1 MADYLITQNMNVF
14 QNYSPRR
21 SYFGPEID
29 PFWML
34 FFSVKISFDFGLKL
48 QTQVPQSIIT
58 MKKKLILL
66 KLIYRI
72 SKFSFYNFESKTL
85 ISYFAEVWRT
95 SIHIIKV
102 YWNDHLVDCFS
113 LMHRSGIN
121 TNLFLQHFFV
131 QTFYYF
137 S

>member
-1 MADYLITQNMNVF
+1 MYSKTIPQGGVILVPKLTHSDLNVVF
-14 QNYSPRR
+14 LSKN
-21 SYFGPEID
+21 I
-29 PFWML
+29 FW
-34 FFSVKISFDFGLKL
+34 FWFKVTNSGSTKYCNSE
-48 QTQVPQSIIT
+48 
-58 MKKKLILL
+58 KKLILL

-85 ISYFAEVWRT
+85 RSYFAEVWRT
-95 SIHIIKV
+95 SKHRIKV
-102 YWNDHLVDCFS
+102 YWNDHLADCFS

-131 QTFYYF
+131 QNFYYF

>member
-1 MADYLITQNMNVF
+1 MYSKTIPQGGVILVPKLTHSDLNVVF
-14 QNYSPRR
+14 LSKN
-21 SYFGPEID
+21 I
-29 PFWML
+29 FW
-34 FFSVKISFDFGLKL
+34 FWFKVTNSGSTKYYNNE
-48 QTQVPQSIIT
+48 
-58 MKKKLILL
+58 KKLILL

-85 ISYFAEVWRT
+85 RSYFAEVWRT

-113 LMHRSGIN
+113 LVHRSGIN

-131 QTFYYF
+131 QNFYYF